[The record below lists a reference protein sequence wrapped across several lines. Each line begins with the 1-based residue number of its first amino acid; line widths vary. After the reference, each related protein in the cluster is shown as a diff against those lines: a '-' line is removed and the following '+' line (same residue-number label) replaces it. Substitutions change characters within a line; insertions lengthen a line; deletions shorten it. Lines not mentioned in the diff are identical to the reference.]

1 MIVARSPRRA
11 KPTRDLSL
19 LAKAGCFRYNSPVAL
34 FWIKKAFFDFW
45 DHFLV
50 SILLNLG
57 FIAVAAVSFVLAPEI
72 QPAAPV
78 LGVIILLAGV
88 ALLFVYVAGV
98 AMIARDITDYR
109 NPQWSSV
116 LEYLRELWPAG
127 LIYAAMM
134 IGSFFLLTIA
144 IPTYAALNN
153 LIGTAA
159 LALLFWAAV
168 IWYVGLQF
176 FLPVRTRLDRSL
188 KKILKKSFILLFDN
202 PLYALGSAIGFVLIV
217 VVSVFTAFLLPGP
230 AGAIIWLQAGFKLR
244 LLKYDYLE
252 ENPDADRRRIPWDRL
267 LVEDRERVG
276 KRTFK
281 GMIFPW
287 KE

>member
-1 MIVARSPRRA
+1 M
-11 KPTRDLSL
+11 
-19 LAKAGCFRYNSPVAL
+19 AL

-45 DHFLV
+45 DHFLAV
-50 SILLNLG
+50 ILLNLG
-57 FIAVAAVSFVLAPEI
+57 FIAVAAIAFVLAPEI

-88 ALLFVYVAGV
+88 ALLFVYGAAV
-98 AMIARDITDYR
+98 AMSARDITDYHSL
-109 NPQWSSV
+109 QWSSM

-127 LIYAAMM
+127 LVYAAMM
-134 IGSFFLLTIA
+134 IGSLFLLTIA
-144 IPTYAALNN
+144 IPTYAAMNN
-153 LIGTAA
+153 LFGTAA

-168 IWYVGLQF
+168 IWYAGLQF
-176 FLPVRTRLDRSL
+176 FLPVRTRLDRNF
-188 KKILKKSFILLFDN
+188 KKIIKKSFLVLFDN
-202 PLYALGSAIGFVLIV
+202 PLYALGSAVGFVLIV
-217 VVSVFTAFLLPGP
+217 GVSVFTAFLLPGP
-230 AGAIIWLQAGFKLR
+230 AGAVIWLQAGFKLR

-252 ENPDADRRRIPWDRL
+252 EHPDADRRRIPWDRL
-267 LVEDRERVG
+267 LVDDRERVG

>member
-1 MIVARSPRRA
+1 MR
-11 KPTRDLSL
+11 TRVSGTGPL
-19 LAKAGCFRYNSPVAL
+19 LAKAGCFRYNTPVAL

-57 FIAVAAVSFVLAPEI
+57 FIAVAAIAFVLAPEI

-78 LGVIILLAGV
+78 LGVIILLVGV
-88 ALLFVYVAGV
+88 AVLFVYAAAVASV
-98 AMIARDITDYR
+98 ARDITDYR
-109 NPQWSSV
+109 NPQWSS
-116 LEYLRELWPAG
+116 LPEYLRELWPAG
-127 LIYAAMM
+127 LLYAGM
-134 IGSFFLLTIA
+134 IVGSFFLLTIA
-144 IPTYAALNN
+144 IPTYAAMNN
-153 LIGTAA
+153 LLGTAA

-176 FLPVRTRLDRSL
+176 FLPVRTRLDQNF

-202 PLYALGSAIGFVLIV
+202 PLYAVGSAIGFVLIV

-252 ENPDADRRRIPWDRL
+252 EHPDADRRKIPWDRL

-276 KRTFK
+276 KRTLK